1 MFQTINPARIL
12 GNSSLSVKLALSFG
26 ALVTISVILGCVGWS
41 CLATIGARVDSA
53 EVAERLI
60 RQSDVGQLSQRDYML
75 REDKSQLDNS
85 QAIVTQAHELTISL
99 EKSLTT
105 EADRAAA
112 TAADQQFDVW
122 LATLQDYAR
131 CEDEKTAAEA
141 QMSAAAERADRQ
153 CGSLRDSQSAE
164 LTSEQRANAQRNA
177 DMLWKAD
184 AANRLI
190 KIALTARVAER
201 DYMNTKAA
209 EALEKNHQA
218 MKVSSER
225 SYVSRGERI

>member
-1 MFQTINPARIL
+1 M
-12 GNSSLSVKLALSFG
+12 
-26 ALVTISVILGCVGWS
+26 TISVILGCVGWS

-75 REDKSQLDNS
+75 RRTKAN
-85 QAIVTQAHELTISL
+85 LTTRKRSLLRLTSLRSSL

-141 QMSAAAERADRQ
+141 QMSAAAGSTDRQ
-153 CGSLRDSQSAE
+153 CGSLRDSQSTE

>member
-1 MFQTINPARIL
+1 MRQ
-12 GNSSLSVKLALSFG
+12 FG
-26 ALVTISVILGCVGWS
+26 
-41 CLATIGARVDSA
+41 
-53 EVAERLI
+53 
-60 RQSDVGQLSQRDYML
+60 
-75 REDKSQLDNS
+75 
-85 QAIVTQAHELTISL
+85 
-99 EKSLTT
+99 
-105 EADRAAA
+105 
-112 TAADQQFDVW
+112 
-122 LATLQDYAR
+122 
-131 CEDEKTAAEA
+131 
-141 QMSAAAERADRQ
+141 
-153 CGSLRDSQSAE
+153 DSQIAE